1 MAISTR
7 QSSMLAAEDWQ
18 KVYQTFKEADF
29 QSYDFETLRKSM
41 IDYLRLYYPE
51 DFNDFIES
59 SEYIA
64 LIDLIAF
71 LGQSLAFRGDLN
83 ARENFIDTAARR
95 DSVLKLARLVSY
107 VPKRN
112 VAASGL
118 LKVVSVTT
126 TESIFDSDGVSL
138 MGMPIVWNDAAN
150 SNWLEQFVT
159 VLNSSLVVSQRIGKP
174 GNSASIN
181 GIKTD
186 EYQINTVN
194 NTIPVF
200 PLTSAVEG
208 VSLPFEVV
216 SCSST
221 NSVNLFET
229 SPSVKSKFNLVMRND
244 RLGNNSVNTGYF
256 VYFKQGILQSQVVT
270 LVEGIPN
277 RVINVN
283 VSNINNT
290 DIWLFKLNAA
300 GDISEEWSQVPAITG
315 NNIAYSNL
323 SNINRK
329 IFQVVSRADDQIDLV
344 FGDGVFAE
352 IPQGNYK
359 IFYRTSIG
367 TNYKISPSE
376 IQNKSVNIKY
386 VSKTG
391 RVETLTLTC
400 SLQSTVVNASARE
413 TSEEIRQRAPQQYY
427 TQNRI
432 VTGEDYN
439 IFPFTA
445 FSNIVKAKAVNR
457 TSSGISRYLDV
468 VDSAGKYS
476 STNIFGSDGW
486 LYSDETLGNFAFEFT
501 TNNDILRILR
511 ENINNI
517 LRRKEM
523 KNFYY
528 EKFNT
533 YFPLDLFWHTST
545 VLTNQTS
552 GYFTDQAQ
560 RPLQIGSYANDDKQY
575 IRPGCLLKFKAPTGQ
590 YFDAGGYLRTG
601 KPTRSKDR
609 LEIYASVRTV
619 VEDGSNQGTGALDD
633 GTGPVI
639 LNEII
644 PTGAILS
651 EIIPTFVTVLNSV
664 TEQSLIANISLYRN
678 FGLRYDIQTGEFKLI
693 KVEDLDTTGPFSLD
707 YAGDTSG
714 SAKDASWLIRFDTN
728 GILYNVIYRQ
738 LNFVFESKMETRF
751 YFDPT
756 LRIFD
761 PKTAQVITDYI
772 KVLGVNTA
780 PDSSAA
786 IGRDYDLQVHGTFL
800 ESDGF
805 TDNTRIKV
813 TYTDSDQDSVPDQID
828 FFRKIVNPTVNP
840 QYKYVFFKLTR
851 DSYGHSRYSPVDTE
865 SVCSDYPTAAAIQLV
880 VNTFN
885 PGQLFFATYEK
896 KFYAMQVTGSTRAL
910 VQLDNLIYRIGR
922 GNLRFQYRH
931 NSPGNRRIDPSPNN
945 LIDLYVLTKNFNAEY
960 RAWLLDN
967 TGKIKAPVPPTSEEL
982 RLEFGSLDNYKPVSD
997 TLLYSAASFK
1007 PLFGPR
1013 AIPELRATFKV
1024 IKNPSV
1030 NVSDSEIKSKMIE
1043 SINNYFE
1050 IGNWEFGDT
1059 FYFSELS
1066 SYLHQVMAP
1075 NVASIILVPQNES
1088 MQFGSLYQVNS
1099 EPHEIVISAATVDNI
1114 EIISAV
1120 TASQLNQN

>member
-59 SEYIA
+59 SEYVA

-95 DSVLKLARLVSY
+95 DSILKLARLVSY

-112 VAASGL
+112 IAANGL
-118 LKVVSVTT
+118 LKIIAVTT
-126 TESIFDSDGVSL
+126 TESIYDSDGISL
-138 MGMPIVWNDAAN
+138 MGMPIYWNDAAN
-150 SNWLEQFVT
+150 SNWLEQYVT
-159 VLNSSLVVSQRIGKP
+159 VLNSCVVSSQRIGKP
-174 GNSASIN
+174 GNSAVIN

-186 EYQINTVN
+186 EYQLNTANNTVS
-194 NTIPVF
+194 VF
-200 PLTSAVEG
+200 PFSSTIEG
-208 VSLPFEVV
+208 VNLPFEIVG
-216 SCSST
+216 CSST
-221 NSVNLFET
+221 SSVNLYET
-229 SPSVKSKFNLVMRND
+229 APNSKNKFNLVLRND
-244 RLGNNSVNTGYF
+244 KLGNNSVNTGYF
-256 VYFKQGILQSQVVT
+256 AYFKQGILSTKVLPLT
-270 LVEGIPN
+270 EGIPN
-277 RVINVN
+277 RVVN
-283 VSNINNT
+283 LDVSNINNT
-290 DIWLFKLNAA
+290 DVWLFKINSA
-300 GDISEEWSQVPAITG
+300 GDIIEEWAQVPAIAG

-352 IPQGNYK
+352 IPQGNFK
-359 IFYRTSIG
+359 IYYRTSVGI
-367 TNYKISPSE
+367 NYKITPAE
-376 IQNKSVNIKY
+376 IQNKSISVKY
-386 VSKTG
+386 LSKTG

-445 FSNIVKAKAVNR
+445 FSNIIKVKAVNR

-486 LYSDETLGNFAFEFT
+486 LYSDETLGNFNFEFT
-501 TNNDILRILR
+501 TNNDILKVLR
-511 ENINNI
+511 ENVNKV
-517 LRRKEM
+517 LRNKEM
-523 KNFYY
+523 RNFYY
-528 EKFNT
+528 EKFAPFTATN
-533 YFPLDLFWHTST
+533 LFWTAST
-545 VLTNQTS
+545 VQTNQTT
-552 GYFTDQAQ
+552 GYFVDPTQ
-560 RPLQIGSYANDDKQY
+560 RPQQLGNFASDVRQY
-575 IRPGCLLKFKAPTGQ
+575 IRPGCLLKFTAPAGQ
-590 YFDAGGYLRTG
+590 YFDAGGYIRAG
-601 KPTRSKDR
+601 KPTRQHDR
-609 LEIYASVRTV
+609 LEIYTAVMTV
-619 VEDGSNQGTGALDD
+619 VEDGANQGTGVLDD
-633 GTGPVI
+633 GSGPVV

-644 PTGAILS
+644 PTGAILT
-651 EIIPTFVTVLNSV
+651 EINATFSTALSTL
-664 TEQSLIANISLYRN
+664 TEQTLIANIGLYRN
-678 FGLRYDIQTGEFKLI
+678 FGLRYDIVNNEYKII
-693 KVEDLDTTGPFSLD
+693 KIEDLDSGSAFSMAQ
-707 YAGDTSG
+707 AGDTSG
-714 SAKDASWLIRFDTN
+714 TSKDASWVIRFETN
-728 GILYNVIYRQ
+728 GILYNVMYRQ

-772 KVLGVNTA
+772 KVLGVNSA
-780 PDSSAA
+780 PDSLTALGS
-786 IGRDYDLQVHGTFL
+786 DYDLQVHGTFL
-800 ESDGF
+800 ELDGF
-805 TDNTRIKV
+805 SDNTRIKV
-813 TYTDSDQDSVPDQID
+813 TYTDTDQDSVPDQID
-828 FFRKIVNPTVNP
+828 FFKKIVDPTVNAKH
-840 QYKYVFFKLTR
+840 KYVFFRSTTDSFGHTR
-851 DSYGHSRYSPVDTE
+851 FAPIDTE
-865 SVCSDYPTAAAIQLV
+865 LVLTDYATKELIQPLL
-880 VNTFN
+880 NNFN
-885 PGQLFFATYEK
+885 PNQLFFTPTTK
-896 KFYAMQVTGSTRAL
+896 KFYILKITNMVRSLEEVTSM
-910 VQLDNLIYRIGR
+910 IYRSGR
-922 GNLRFQYRH
+922 GNLRYQYRH

-967 TGKIKAPVPPTSEEL
+967 TGKVAKPIPSTSEDL
-982 RLEFGSLDNYKPVSD
+982 RLEFGALDSYKPVSD
-997 TLLYSAASFK
+997 TLLYSAATFK
-1007 PLFGPR
+1007 PLFGAK

-1024 IKNPSV
+1024 IKNPTI

-1043 SINNYFE
+1043 AINTYFD

-1066 SYLHQVMAP
+1066 SYLHQIMVP
-1075 NVASIILVPQNES
+1075 TVASIILVPQNEN

-1099 EPHEIVISAATVDNI
+1099 EPHEIVVSAATVDNI

-1120 TASQLNQN
+1120 TASQLNQK